1 MTKEVEGEFCLGKK
15 LVPKEVGE
23 GAREAGDD
31 AEEVGFEGEDGA
43 LDDVAT
49 MDVWMH

>member
-23 GAREAGDD
+23 GAREASED
-31 AEEVGFEGEDGA
+31 AEEVGFEGSNGA
-43 LDDVAT
+43 LGSVTT
-49 MDVWMH
+49 MDIRMN